1 MAGLMLAGVLA
12 SVPVRATTVLKVELP
27 EMTRTS
33 EWVVRARVT
42 AVANV
47 DLRAEGSGLFTD
59 VTLQIE
65 EVYRG
70 KDVPRTYVMRQMGG
84 VGKDGMALT
93 IPGMPRFK
101 PGEEIVV
108 FLEKTSVGHVPC
120 GLGQG
125 VWRVARP
132 PVGPALVRQDA
143 RGLNLMARAAD
154 GSLAPIHDD
163 GSATTL
169 ARLVSDIRAV
179 PVEVAPIAPSSP
191 KPDGVA
197 PTPR

>member
-1 MAGLMLAGVLA
+1 MLVAGLAAVGVIGGEA
-12 SVPVRATTVLKVELP
+12 ARATTVLKVGLP

-59 VTLQIE
+59 VSLAIR

-70 KDVPRTYVMRQMGG
+70 QDVPATYVLRQMGG

-93 IPGMPRFK
+93 IPGMPRFEV
-101 PGEEIVV
+101 GEEVV
-108 FLEKTSVGHVPC
+108 IFLEKTAVGHVPC

-132 PVGPALVRQDA
+132 AVGPALVRQSS
-143 RGLNLMARAAD
+143 RGLNLMARASD
-154 GSLAPIHDD
+154 GSLASVHDD
-163 GSATTL
+163 GGVTTL
-169 ARLVSDIRAV
+169 GHLETEIRAV
-179 PVEVAPIAPSSP
+179 PPLAPSIVPDAGGTVAP
-191 KPDGVA
+191 
-197 PTPR
+197 R